1 MLISL
6 AKNTIPMKAT
16 AVRRQGKNL
25 ICSFLFFFSCS
36 ASKKP
41 VIAFHVPVQ
50 HVFHIYV
57 SVGTSWPVNPRKQN
71 RLQLNCLMRRLP
83 FVLSLKISISIL
95 MNLTESNEPHR
106 RIASSSMIWSDE
118 KIVNSSS

>member
-25 ICSFLFFFSCS
+25 ICSFLLLFSLFFSCS

-83 FVLSLKISISIL
+83 FVLSLKIL
-95 MNLTESNEPHR
+95 MNSTESNEPHR